1 LGGIPRNSI
10 ANFVNMGSETINRHL
25 RISSR
30 IFGLQLPCP
39 WSVPNVLSTSKEE
52 ATTMTAMKSNS
63 IHATLGSST
72 WGLSQT
78 HYWKNALAG
87 VLNGVTHLWNL
98 PLSHLHISSSAVSSI
113 FSPTRHA
120 KLRKKTLLLKIG
132 ELLLMAPTYFHCKV
146 GGRRLT
152 SEGPFGLLDWLCL
165 KLYSS
170 SVPPM
175 WSNSANSR
183 GELTPPIR
191 IARCWSERFFTNWW

>member
-1 LGGIPRNSI
+1 MTHTRATTKEHTHWSWWNLGGIPRNSI
-10 ANFVNMGSETINRHL
+10 ANFVNMGSETINCHL

-87 VLNGVTHLWNL
+87 VLNGVTHLETCPCL
-98 PLSHLHISSSAVSSI
+98 ISTY
-113 FSPTRHA
+113 PPQQC
-120 KLRKKTLLLKIG
+120 LL
-132 ELLLMAPTYFHCKV
+132 YFHL
-146 GGRRLT
+146 RDML
-152 SEGPFGLLDWLCL
+152 
-165 KLYSS
+165 
-170 SVPPM
+170 
-175 WSNSANSR
+175 
-183 GELTPPIR
+183 
-191 IARCWSERFFTNWW
+191 NWGKKHSC